1 MTPKNKEEIPP
12 IDADLDEAVEAV
24 LLPKKKS
31 DIPTATHTGELVI
44 GGKTIPCAV
53 LDNGERVIA
62 DRTLAKT
69 LGIKGGGRYW
79 EKKKENGALMPEYLS
94 AKYLAPYISSEL
106 RDNLSNRIT
115 YNSKFGGLANGI
127 RAIVLPQ
134 ICDVWINADKNGA
147 LSEPQK
153 KIAELAYILIKGFA
167 TVGIVALV
175 DEATGYQYE
184 RQSLELQ
191 KILSAYI
198 SEETAKWQLT
208 FSKDFYRQIARLWN
222 NPSVNNTIKPSF
234 VGKITN
240 KYVYEMLPNGVL
252 KMLKEKTPKTEKG
265 NYKHKLHQ
273 HLTPEIGREHLR
285 QQIIEVT
292 TLMSV
297 SRNKDVFKEFFRKKY
312 NPQREFDFDY

>member
-115 YNSKFGGLANGI
+115 YNLSLI
-127 RAIVLPQ
+127 HI
-134 ICDVWINADKNGA
+134 
-147 LSEPQK
+147 SEP
-153 KIAELAYILIKGFA
+153 
-167 TVGIVALV
+167 T
-175 DEATGYQYE
+175 
-184 RQSLELQ
+184 R
-191 KILSAYI
+191 
-198 SEETAKWQLT
+198 
-208 FSKDFYRQIARLWN
+208 
-222 NPSVNNTIKPSF
+222 P
-234 VGKITN
+234 
-240 KYVYEMLPNGVL
+240 
-252 KMLKEKTPKTEKG
+252 
-265 NYKHKLHQ
+265 
-273 HLTPEIGREHLR
+273 
-285 QQIIEVT
+285 
-292 TLMSV
+292 
-297 SRNKDVFKEFFRKKY
+297 
-312 NPQREFDFDY
+312 

>member
-1 MTPKNKEEIPP
+1 M
-12 IDADLDEAVEAV
+12 
-24 LLPKKKS
+24 
-31 DIPTATHTGELVI
+31 
-44 GGKTIPCAV
+44 
-53 LDNGERVIA
+53 
-62 DRTLAKT
+62 
-69 LGIKGGGRYW
+69 
-79 EKKKENGALMPEYLS
+79 
-94 AKYLAPYISSEL
+94 
-106 RDNLSNRIT
+106 
-115 YNSKFGGLANGI
+115 
-127 RAIVLPQ
+127 
-134 ICDVWINADKNGA
+134 INADKNGA

-297 SRNKDVFKEFFRKKY
+297 SRNKDEFKDFFRKKY
-312 NPQREFDFDY
+312 SPQREFDFAY